1 MRTIVVS
8 DIFGV
13 IYDMKLT
20 VLALWL
26 LNQASPDLASVVAR
40 YLLVDA
46 RPSQAPYMIPDH
58 LARADP
64 LVERFERCARGRLA
78 EGFSLDAAASG
89 LAVKRRC
96 RLSRYAID
104 SAVVPQ

>member
-58 LARADP
+58 LAR
-64 LVERFERCARGRLA
+64 RSARRALRA
-78 EGFSLDAAASG
+78 LC
-89 LAVKRRC
+89 KRPAR
-96 RLSRYAID
+96 
-104 SAVVPQ
+104 